1 MVLEKMF
8 KKLDKIKNDGCKP
21 PNEPI
26 KYAELIEIINSER
39 TETKNSGLRNSFFML
54 LFALYIINTY
64 IITKMNR
71 EMNSLLFDLQPSTTD
86 SFEVTDSDKMNTIK
100 RYREELPLFTN
111 VRKNLLY
118 SLKFFMIAEC
128 ATDYY
133 YNFKY
138 QFKENCIYIK
148 TFNIIS
154 WCLFGIFIYFF
165 GNYIIQQKEKI
176 SFYEKAYNN
185 YKNDF
190 LDNNDNLTR
199 FQMQISLAMARFQ
212 AKITDDVEKQVT
224 EQVTKFDFPEYN
236 KITFEYMK
244 TLFSKITTSIYVL
257 LIYLFLYIVTSIIV
271 SGRKNNKDLKFYTSF
286 LFNPQITRV
295 LLIFVFLGFI
305 QDYYNNLKLHYT
317 IDILTKEEDSSEY
330 IKVTPL
336 I

>member
-1 MVLEKMF
+1 MF

-21 PNEPI
+21 SNEPI

-39 TETKNSGLRNSFFML
+39 TETRNSGLRNNFFML

-71 EMNSLLFDLQPSTTD
+71 EMNYLLFELQTSNE
-86 SFEVTDSDKMNTIK
+86 SFEVTNTDQMNTIK

-185 YKNDF
+185 YKKNV
-190 LDNNDNLTR
+190 LNQPNINNNLYLYEMKRKFDVAT
-199 FQMQISLAMARFQ
+199 FQGNIAA
-212 AKITDDVEKQVT
+212 DVVKQVT
-224 EQVTKFDFPEYN
+224 DLKEQVTKFDFPEYN
-236 KITFEYMK
+236 EITFQYMK

-305 QDYYNNLKLHYT
+305 QDYYNNLELHYK
-317 IDILTKEEDSSEY
+317 IEILTKEEDSSEY